1 MEINESELFKQIQN
15 DNSKYLNEVF
25 DDNSYKK
32 YVFSSKF
39 KEGNYILRNSPPLI
53 SVCAYMKAIK
63 CLTLMIENDS
73 DLNLKD
79 EKGLTLADFA
89 VASRS
94 IEVINL
100 LAKKITYNHALA
112 YAASLGYDDICEY
125 LLDDLK
131 VDGNKINSFGQNALH
146 LAAMS
151 GNADT
156 IAVLIDHNVCD
167 INEKDNE
174 GNTPILLA
182 TKKNNLGALKYILTC
197 HGVDPNVENNKGET
211 LLHFAAQIYNTD
223 VAQLVFGVYGKA
235 KKMDMKQWD
244 FFTLDCYAIEN
255 DLDLEDIDIGDDD
268 NNNKTNQE
276 SQQPSAFNI
285 DIKTKDGD
293 TPLMYA
299 AAAGCTQTFSLFMTK
314 GASLYEQNYNNQT
327 CLHLAVLSKDIEMVK
342 QVLKANVID
351 INIQDKDGNTSL
363 MLSVKN
369 QTNDITELLL
379 TTQKQIDV
387 NLIDKEGDSCLHV
400 SARLKNAKI
409 VNLLLQRDDIKYNV
423 QNKKVSIFFLFKS

>member
-1 MEINESELFKQIQN
+1 MEIDESKLFKELQK
-15 DNSKYLNEVF
+15 DNVHYLLEVF
-25 DDNSYKK
+25 ENKSYKK

-39 KEGNYILRNSPPLI
+39 NEGNYILRNSPPLI
-53 SVCAYMKAIK
+53 SVCAYVKAIN
-63 CLTLMIENDS
+63 CLKIMLENDS
-73 DLNLKD
+73 DINLRD

-94 IEVINL
+94 TEVINIL
-100 LAKKITYNHALA
+100 SKKVTYYHALS
-112 YAASLGYDDICEY
+112 YAASLGYADICEY
-125 LLDDLK
+125 LLDELK
-131 VDGNKINSFGQNALH
+131 VDGNKINGMGQNALH
-146 LAAMS
+146 LAAMT

-156 IAVLIDHNVCD
+156 ISVLVSHNVCD

-174 GNTPILLA
+174 GNTPVLLA

-197 HGVDPNVENNKGET
+197 DGVDPNVENKRGET

-235 KKMDMKQWD
+235 RKMEMKQWD

-255 DLDLEDIDIGDDD
+255 DLDLEDVNVGNND
-268 NNNKTNQE
+268 NANPGAE
-276 SQQPSAFNI
+276 PPSAFNI
-285 DIKTKDGD
+285 DIKTHDGD

-314 GASLYEQNYNNQT
+314 GASLYEQNYDNQT
-327 CLHLAVLSKDIEMVK
+327 CLHLAVLSKDLEMVK

-351 INIQDKDGNTSL
+351 VNIQDSSGNTAL

-369 QTNDITELLL
+369 QTNDISELLL

-387 NLIDKEGDSCLHV
+387 NLIDKEQDSVLHV
-400 SARLKNAKI
+400 CSRLKNANI
-409 VNLLLQRDDIKYNV
+409 VKLLLQKEDIKYNI
-423 QNKKVSIFFLFKS
+423 QNKKVLITFLFDLL